1 MRLALVVAGGVDESA
16 RERVTP
22 ALLWLVERLARRHD
36 VIVYVLRYH
45 DRPRSYPL
53 LGAAVHD
60 LGSPRGIWRQ
70 YRALVSAMR
79 RDGPFDVVHGYQ
91 ALPSGLAA
99 ALAGWRLSLPSVV
112 TFDSGEFVALADVGA
127 GYGLQLR
134 ARQRFAVSAAARLA
148 TVVTVCSQYQQR
160 LGKMHGITSAVIPIG
175 VDRTAFLPAER
186 SDGPPWRLLH
196 VASLNPVKDQ
206 TTLVRAL
213 AQLVS
218 RSVDV
223 RLDIVGEDTMSGAIQ
238 DLVRQLGLESRV
250 SFHGFQPTDALSSF
264 YQRAHLFV
272 LSSRHEAANV
282 AVLEAAA
289 SGVPITGT
297 AVGHLADWAMSNE
310 PPKALTVAPGDPSS
324 LANGIERALADPA
337 ARRRMADAARAWSIA
352 HDAEWTARQFDEL
365 YQRLANGKKP
375 TTEDTE

>member
-16 RERVTP
+16 RKRVTP
-22 ALLWLVERLARRHD
+22 ALLWLVERLARRHT
-36 VIVYVLRYH
+36 VIVYVLHYH

-91 ALPSGLAA
+91 ALPSCLAA
-99 ALAGWRLSLPSVV
+99 ALAGWRLSVPSVA
-112 TFDSGEFVALADVGA
+112 TFDSGEFVALPDVGA
-127 GYGLQLR
+127 GYGLQR
-134 ARQRFAVSAAARLA
+134 RPRQRLAVSAAARLA
-148 TVVTVCSQYQQR
+148 TVVTVCSQYQQQ
-160 LGKMHGITSAVIPIG
+160 LGERRGITSAVIPIG
-175 VDRTAFLPAER
+175 VDRRSFPPAEP

-206 TTLVRAL
+206 TTLVRAV

-223 RLDIVGEDTMSGAIQ
+223 RLDIVGEDTMGGAIQ

-250 SFHGFQPTDALSSF
+250 SFHGFQPTEALPSF

-289 SGVPITGT
+289 SGVPIAGT
-297 AVGHLADWAMSNE
+297 AVGHLADWATSGE
-310 PPKALTVAPGDPSS
+310 PPKAVTAAPGDPSS
-324 LANGIERALADPA
+324 LANAIERALADPA
-337 ARRRMADAARAWSIA
+337 ARREMAEAARAWSLA
-352 HDAEWTARQFDEL
+352 HDADWTAHQFEEV
-365 YQRLANGKKP
+365 YNRLANRKK
-375 TTEDTE
+375 DNHGGH

>member
-1 MRLALVVAGGVDESA
+1 MRIALVAAGGFDESA
-16 RERVTP
+16 RDRVTP

-99 ALAGWRLSLPSVV
+99 AVAGWRLSLPSVV
-112 TFDSGEFVALADVGA
+112 TFDSGEFVALTDVGA

-134 ARQRFAVSAAARLA
+134 ARQRIAVSTAAKFA

-160 LGKMHGITSAVIPIG
+160 LGEMHRISSTVIPIG
-175 VDRTAFLPAER
+175 VDQTDFPVAARN
-186 SDGPPWRLLH
+186 DGPPWRLLN

-206 TTLVRAL
+206 TTLVRAV

-223 RLDIVGEDTMSGAIQ
+223 RLDIVGEDTMGGAIQ

-250 SFHGFQPTDALSSF
+250 SFHGFQPTDALPSF

-289 SGVPITGT
+289 CGLPITGT
-297 AVGHLADWAMSNE
+297 AVGHLADWAMSSE
-310 PPKALTVAPGDPSS
+310 PPKALTVAPGDPAS
-324 LANGIERALADPA
+324 LANAIERALADPA
-337 ARRRMADAARAWSIA
+337 MRRRMADAARVWSIA
-352 HDAEWTARQFDEL
+352 HDADWTARQFDEL
-365 YQRLANGKKP
+365 YHRLANNQM
-375 TTEDTE
+375 